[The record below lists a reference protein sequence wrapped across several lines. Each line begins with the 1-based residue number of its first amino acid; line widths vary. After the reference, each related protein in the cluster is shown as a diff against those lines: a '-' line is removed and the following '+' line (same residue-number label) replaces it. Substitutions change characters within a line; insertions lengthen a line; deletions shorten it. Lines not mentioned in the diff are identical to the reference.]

1 MSYTLNSLKRV
12 IREDVGEYC
21 TGILDSSSHV
31 GISRD
36 TWAHMEIHRGIS
48 VFRAALT
55 MWNRNLGAIPRR
67 V

>member
-12 IREDVGEYC
+12 IREDVGEYY
-21 TGILDSSSHV
+21 IRSLDSSSHV

-36 TWAHMEIHRGIS
+36 MWVHVEIHRGMS

-55 MWNRNLGAIPRR
+55 KWNRNLGATLRR